1 AREFMQWLAN
11 APAPAN
17 VPQQP
22 RHAEI

>member
-1 AREFMQWLAN
+1 REFMQWLAN

-17 VPQQP
+17 VPQPP